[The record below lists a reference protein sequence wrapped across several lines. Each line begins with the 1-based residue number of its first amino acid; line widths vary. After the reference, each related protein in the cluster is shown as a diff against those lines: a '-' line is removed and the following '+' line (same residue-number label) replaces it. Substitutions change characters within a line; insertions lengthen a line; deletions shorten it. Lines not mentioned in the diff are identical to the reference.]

1 MLRELRI
8 RDFAVIDEL
17 SLELGPGLTVLSG
30 ETGTGKSILVE
41 ALSLLL
47 GERASADYIRAGAD
61 RARIEGRFE
70 VDGCPDVIDRCERA
84 GVEAEDGWLV
94 LKRELHREGRHRAW
108 INSSPTT
115 MSLVRELGD
124 RLLDLHGQHEHQRL
138 LHRPQQRG
146 ILDAFGGATELAAD
160 VAGEHRALRDL
171 EEHLSEVR
179 TRSSE
184 GRERADYLRFK
195 AEEIESAALDP
206 DEEDHL
212 EREARRLT
220 HSEEL
225 LAITGEL
232 YAGIYDGEGSVVDR
246 LGELARSLADL
257 TRIDSE
263 GAAFEELHETAL
275 RALEELGRRI
285 GEYRTGVEHD
295 PARLGRVRERL
306 DALYRLKRKYGR
318 SLADVIAAGDAART
332 ELASI
337 EGSEDEIERLEAE
350 RSAGAERLDA
360 RAALLS
366 EARLV
371 AARRLEETVCR
382 SLPELGLEGGR
393 FVVHLEPQDE
403 VTPGGRE
410 RVEFRVSLNPGFDP
424 APLARVASGGE
435 MSRLMLALKTAL
447 VEVDE
452 VPILIF
458 DEVDAGIGGEVAH
471 RVAERLVGVARSHQ
485 VLVVTHLAQI
495 AARATAHLSVEK
507 LTDGSRPRTRVHA
520 LEGGERVRELAR
532 MLGGDPESEVS
543 RTHAEELLGAPSV

>member
-17 SLELGPGLTVLSG
+17 SVEFGPGLTVLSG

-41 ALSLLL
+41 ALSLLV
-47 GERASADYIRAGAD
+47 GERASADYIRAGAE

-70 VDGCPDVIDRCERA
+70 IEARSDIVERCERA
-84 GVEAEDGWLV
+84 GLEAEDGWLV
-94 LKRELHREGRHRAW
+94 LKRELRREGRHRAW
-108 INSSPTT
+108 INSSPAT

-124 RLLDLHGQHEHQRL
+124 RLLDLHGQHEHQHL
-138 LHRPQQRG
+138 LHRPEQRK
-146 ILDAFGGATELAAD
+146 ILDAFGGVTELAAD
-160 VAGEHRALRDL
+160 VVRAHGELRALDERIA
-171 EEHLSEVR
+171 EAR
-179 TRSSE
+179 KRASE
-184 GRERADYLRFK
+184 GRERVDYLRFK
-195 AEEIESAALDP
+195 AEEIETAALDP
-206 DEEDHL
+206 DEEDQL

-225 LAITGEL
+225 LALTGKL
-232 YAGIYDGEGSVVDR
+232 YEGIYEGEGSVVDR
-246 LGELARSLADL
+246 LGELAGSLTEV

-275 RALEELGRRI
+275 RALEELGRRV

-295 PARLGRVRERL
+295 PTRLSQVRERI
-306 DALYRLKRKYGR
+306 DALYRLKRKYGDT
-318 SLADVIAAGDAART
+318 LAEVIAAGAAARA

-337 EGSEDEIERLEAE
+337 EGSDDEIERLEAE
-350 RSAGAERLDA
+350 RSACAIRLDA
-360 RAALLS
+360 RSRSLS
-366 EARLV
+366 EARAS
-371 AARRLEETVCR
+371 AARRLEDMVGR
-382 SLPELGLEGGR
+382 SLPELGLAGGR
-393 FVVHLEPQDE
+393 FVVCLEPQDE

-410 RVEFRVSLNPGFDP
+410 RVEFRVSLNPGFEP

-458 DEVDAGIGGEVAH
+458 DEVDVGIGGEVAH
-471 RVAERLVGVARSHQ
+471 RVAERLAGVAGSHQ

-495 AARATAHLSVEK
+495 AARATAHLSVDK
-507 LTDGSRPRTRVHA
+507 LTEGERPRTRVQA
-520 LEGGERVRELAR
+520 LEGGDRVRELAR
-532 MLGGDPESEVS
+532 MLGGDPESEAS
-543 RTHAEELLGAPSV
+543 RTHAEELLGVASA